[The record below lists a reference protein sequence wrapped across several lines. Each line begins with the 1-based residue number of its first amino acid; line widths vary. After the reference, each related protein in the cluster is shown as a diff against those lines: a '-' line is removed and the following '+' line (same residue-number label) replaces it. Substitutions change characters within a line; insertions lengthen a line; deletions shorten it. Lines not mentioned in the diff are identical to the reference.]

1 MSKLSKHIQAK
12 ISDKRYIEPKPF
24 DIDWTVCEFDTG
36 DLLYSYEYRL
46 GAKLETKFYSDHYNK
61 KLEYE
66 EIVQRMKAAMIEE
79 VFGEFRPIL
88 YKISMASYERD
99 FISVNKLVKELENQ
113 MFDVN

>member
-24 DIDWTVCEFDTG
+24 DIDWTASEFDTG
-36 DLLYSYEYRL
+36 ELPYTYEHRL
-46 GAKLETKFYSDHYNK
+46 GVKVEAKFYSDHYNK
-61 KLEYE
+61 KLEHE
-66 EIVQRMKAAMIEE
+66 EIVQRLKAAIIEE

-99 FISVNKLVKELENQ
+99 FLSVNKLVKELENQ
-113 MFDVN
+113 MFDIN